1 MLSSA
6 SDKVKLFAKN
16 FSKNLNLDD
25 SGISFCGFAARTNL
39 KLPNICIT
47 HKLVK
52 KFITNLDLPKWS
64 RSDCIPLVILQKCES
79 ELWYILAE
87 LFNMYLKE
95 FGFLDCWKVS
105 SVLPVFKNVGEK
117 SLAKTY
123 CPVNLS
129 YVVREVF
136 EKLVIISLFITTR
149 NLVFCLT
156 SSMIWGLLNQ
166 LVSF

>member
-1 MLSSA
+1 
-6 SDKVKLFAKN
+6 
-16 FSKNLNLDD
+16 
-25 SGISFCGFAARTNL
+25 
-39 KLPNICIT
+39 
-47 HKLVK
+47 
-52 KFITNLDLPKWS
+52 
-64 RSDCIPLVILQKCES
+64 
-79 ELWYILAE
+79 
-87 LFNMYLKE
+87 MYLKE

-117 SLAKTY
+117 SLAKIY

-156 SSMIWGLLNQ
+156 SSMI
-166 LVSF
+166 